1 MEYHIAH
8 QMTQH
13 GPNLDPKVP
22 ILGYVG
28 AILGLRETYVGQFL
42 GPFLRAKNY
51 VIFSTKKLG
60 LERPYVGPI
69 LGHVGLLG
77 AMLGPSWAY
86 VRPMLGN
93 FWALFFALK
102 IM

>member
-60 LERPYVGPI
+60 LERP
-69 LGHVGLLG
+69 
-77 AMLGPSWAY
+77 MLGLFW
-86 VRPMLGN
+86 VMLGS
-93 FWALFFALK
+93 WGPCWGHLGP
-102 IM
+102 M